1 MSDTETQ
8 RMILQRVDPGAAPS
22 ETAAGKVE
30 ADPQVALIERASPSS
45 MLVEGAPAAIDHLV
59 GTLDGWSAFPMT
71 TYDRPTTRPR
81 ILRRPDEA

>member
-1 MSDTETQ
+1 MTAMSDTETQ

-45 MLVEGAPAAIDHLV
+45 MLVEGRRRRSTIWSVRSTGGAP
-59 GTLDGWSAFPMT
+59 S
-71 TYDRPTTRPR
+71 R
-81 ILRRPDEA
+81 

>member
-22 ETAAGKVE
+22 ETAVSKVE

-59 GTLDGWSAFPMT
+59 GTLDGWNAIPMT
-71 TYDRPTTRPR
+71 TFDRPTTRPR